1 MKKAVSV
8 KKRIA
13 KTHSKAE
20 FVGILYLI
28 ATVFLAVMAFLPL
41 VYGTSVG
48 SMWVK
53 NFWKPFLELKNIK
66 TSEAPVIL
74 NAFVALVYA
83 LLLLTVVINV
93 LKSLSRLGRLF
104 KKKASRLNGFNRN
117 AIAMEEMGKIFSGTY
132 CVFIAFPFIIHLVSG
147 AGFANLFY
155 ISIVVGLIFH
165 FWCGLVGG
173 NVSLFTV
180 GDNPAEEKRTLGR
193 IAPFFRNIAQ
203 LVFVGLI
210 MYFISESNLMLNAV
224 KWLEKNAFSELFKV
238 KMDVLI
244 YGVLPLL
251 QLFICIWT
259 LVLLKH
265 ATAAT
270 EFDREGMEASGMKN
284 FRVFSIFTLITA
296 AALFA
301 LLFVAEGKRDFIAP
315 TMSTLYLA
323 IVALA
328 AIIEE
333 FCMCRLPNVKG
344 KLAEEPAAASET
356 EEDVDIDPDHPA
368 ETNTEK
374 EVANENV
381 PAMYH
386 VPLQCI
392 TQPAI
397 FMQPNGQPIM
407 VMPMIAGPQM
417 PPMQS
422 PGTEENGQP
431 VYGYANPYMN
441 NPYMPPYSSYW
452 NNGRPYRPF
461 NPYQYVQEPVSEE
474 NQETEIK
481 TEEKAAESK
490 PEEKSAM
497 PESKQARRADEKMA
511 KKENRAAAER
521 AAVERALAEKWMRKA
536 KQPMPS
542 EDSGIASAV
551 TEPTMAETKETNV
564 PALIPAP
571 APEASQAKEPLMET
585 YTYQMPKKPNFDD
598 YPEASD
604 LSKEDLSKPLPPK
617 KWTVTC
623 PDCATKLTVKEGAFA
638 YRCPEC
644 GGVFQ
649 LRKIFRAKQKE
660 NQEANSA
667 EETK

>member
-1 MKKAVSV
+1 MKENIKKTVSV

-13 KTHSKAE
+13 KAHSKAE

-28 ATVFLAVMAFLPL
+28 ATVFLAAMAFLPL

-66 TSEAPVIL
+66 TSETAVIL

-93 LKSLSRLGRLF
+93 LKSLSKLGRLF
-104 KKKASRLNGFNRN
+104 KKRASRLNGFNRN
-117 AIAMEEMGKIFSGTY
+117 VIAMEEMGKIFSGTY
-132 CVFIAFPFIIHLVSG
+132 CVFIAFPFMIHLVSG

-155 ISIVVGLIFH
+155 ISVAVGLIFH

-180 GDNPAEEKRTLGR
+180 GDNPVEEKRTLGR
-193 IAPFFRNIAQ
+193 VAPFFRNIAQ

-224 KWLEKNAFSELFKV
+224 KWLENNAFSELFKS

-251 QLFICIWT
+251 QLLVCIWT

-265 ATAAT
+265 ATATT
-270 EFDREGMEASGMKN
+270 EFDREGMEASGMRN
-284 FRVFSIFTLITA
+284 FRVFSIITFITA
-296 AALFA
+296 AVFFA
-301 LLFVAEGKRDFIAP
+301 LLFVAKGKQDFIAP

-344 KLAEEPAAASET
+344 N
-356 EEDVDIDPDHPA
+356 PA
-368 ETNTEK
+368 EVSEEASGVEEATDNNASATPNAAK
-374 EVANENV
+374 ETANENV

-392 TQPAI
+392 TQPAV

-417 PPMQS
+417 PPVQS
-422 PGTEENGQP
+422 PDSEENGQP
-431 VYGYANPYMN
+431 VYEYSKPYMN
-441 NPYMPPYSSYW
+441 NPYMPPYSS
-452 NNGRPYRPF
+452 
-461 NPYQYVQEPVSEE
+461 
-474 NQETEIK
+474 
-481 TEEKAAESK
+481 
-490 PEEKSAM
+490 
-497 PESKQARRADEKMA
+497 
-511 KKENRAAAER
+511 
-521 AAVERALAEKWMRKA
+521 
-536 KQPMPS
+536 
-542 EDSGIASAV
+542 
-551 TEPTMAETKETNV
+551 
-564 PALIPAP
+564 
-571 APEASQAKEPLMET
+571 
-585 YTYQMPKKPNFDD
+585 
-598 YPEASD
+598 
-604 LSKEDLSKPLPPK
+604 
-617 KWTVTC
+617 
-623 PDCATKLTVKEGAFA
+623 
-638 YRCPEC
+638 
-644 GGVFQ
+644 
-649 LRKIFRAKQKE
+649 
-660 NQEANSA
+660 
-667 EETK
+667 

>member
-1 MKKAVSV
+1 MKENIKKTVSV

-13 KTHSKAE
+13 KAHSKAE

-28 ATVFLAVMAFLPL
+28 ATVFLAAMAFLPL

-66 TSEAPVIL
+66 TSETAVIL

-93 LKSLSRLGRLF
+93 LKSLSKLGRLF
-104 KKKASRLNGFNRN
+104 KKRASRLNGFNRN
-117 AIAMEEMGKIFSGTY
+117 VIAMEEMGKIFSGTY
-132 CVFIAFPFIIHLVSG
+132 CVFIAFPFMIHLVSG

-155 ISIVVGLIFH
+155 ISVAVGLIFH

-180 GDNPAEEKRTLGR
+180 GDNPVEEKRTLGR
-193 IAPFFRNIAQ
+193 VAPFFRNIAQ

-224 KWLEKNAFSELFKV
+224 KWLENNAFSELFKS

-251 QLFICIWT
+251 QLLVCIWT

-265 ATAAT
+265 ATATT
-270 EFDREGMEASGMKN
+270 EFDREGMEASGMRN
-284 FRVFSIFTLITA
+284 FRVFSIITFITA
-296 AALFA
+296 AVFFA
-301 LLFVAEGKRDFIAP
+301 LLFVAKGKQDFIAP

-344 KLAEEPAAASET
+344 NPAEVSEEASVAEEATDNNASATPNAAKET
-356 EEDVDIDPDHPA
+356 
-368 ETNTEK
+368 
-374 EVANENV
+374 ANENV

-392 TQPAI
+392 TQPAV

-417 PPMQS
+417 PPVQS
-422 PGTEENGQP
+422 PDSEENGQP
-431 VYGYANPYMN
+431 VYEYSNPYMN

-474 NQETEIK
+474 NSETEIK
-481 TEEKAAESK
+481 TEEKSETQAAE
-490 PEEKSAM
+490 EG
-497 PESKQARRADEKMA
+497 KQARVNEKEA
-511 KKENRAAAER
+511 QPQSRAAADR
-521 AAVERALAEKWMRKA
+521 AAFERALAEKWIRKA
-536 KQPMPS
+536 KQPVPS
-542 EDSGIASAV
+542 DDNETVSSVTGSA
-551 TEPTMAETKETNV
+551 AEGSSNV
-564 PALIPAP
+564 PALLPASVS
-571 APEASQAKEPLMET
+571 ESDQIKGASVQNAKKE
-585 YTYQMPKKPNFDD
+585 NFGN
-598 YPEASD
+598 YPQASD

-617 KWTVTC
+617 KWAVTC

-649 LRKIFRAKQKE
+649 LRKVFRAKQKE
-660 NQEANSA
+660 KQEENST
-667 EETK
+667 EEAK